1 MTDGQSVT
9 PRSSDIS
16 HAAYRQLLVASR
28 VASRFWVSSFTNPE
42 PHASLGTT
50 NLLPKDGVSSS
61 NSIFEEG
68 AFA

>member
-16 HAAYRQLLVASR
+16 HAAYRQLL